1 MKEYPALSS
10 ILLLAIAASPSWAK
24 PKAEIAVEVV
34 SVAVALSHSPSY
46 HPAIPDT
53 STTVCTPNGE
63 KCTTTPT
70 PGHPASIDNLEYY
83 SHFIYAIFPDGRHVT
98 LQYEGFKLIY
108 PPQPG
113 KYTAETESSGK
124 WLRLQVSYP
133 DAGNSNGDKL
143 GKLTYRIVG
152 IW

>member
-1 MKEYPALSS
+1 MKEYRVLSS
-10 ILLLAIAASPSWAK
+10 VLILAITASPAWAK
-24 PKAEIAVEVV
+24 PKTEIVVEVV
-34 SVAVALSHSPSY
+34 SIAVALSHSPSY

-63 KCTTTPT
+63 KCTTTTT

-83 SHFIYAIFPDGRHVT
+83 SQFIYAIIPDGRHVT

-124 WLRLQVSYP
+124 WLRLHVSYP
-133 DAGNSNGDKL
+133 NAGNPNGDKP

-152 IW
+152 TW